1 MPRFPPP
8 NSEILSHH
16 RFTRPSIR
24 LWLPVTMVLS
34 LLLCAATLVRDIR
47 PIEILALIF
56 LIYLAISTLVSIC
69 EVSVVKEGLLIDRLL
84 FPDRFVP
91 WSAIN
96 RVVVFSREDGQANA
110 AIEITSISLYEGLSP
125 LNRLPGLA
133 YGQGFRQTIVIT
145 PDALEG
151 YDTLLRMLEQH
162 CTVIRQHPRR

>member
-8 NSEILSHH
+8 DSKILSHH
-16 RFTRPSIR
+16 RFTRPGVR
-24 LWLPVTMVLS
+24 LWLPITMVLS

-56 LIYLAISTLVSIC
+56 LLYLATSTLVSIC
-69 EVSVVKEGLLIDRLL
+69 EVAVVREGLLIDRLL

-91 WSAIN
+91 WSAVD
-96 RVVVFSREDGQANA
+96 RVIVFAREDGQANA

-125 LNRLPGLA
+125 LNRLPGLV

-145 PDALEG
+145 PDALED

-162 CTVIRQHPRR
+162 CTVIRQRPRR